1 MRIKQKIFNLLNKHL
16 YCTVEP
22 DSIITT
28 GKINGKEILYLHGK
42 ALEEAEIKNLQQE
55 IKHLKSL
62 WIWKIMT
69 ETLKDQAQQVMF
81 VKSKDFNDMVAGK
94 MMLYNLGVQ
103 ERIIK
108 LIEDHG

>member
-1 MRIKQKIFNLLNKHL
+1 MQIKQKIFNLLTKHL

-22 DSIITT
+22 DAVMTS
-28 GKINGKEILYLHGK
+28 GKINGKEVLYLHDK

-55 IKHLKSL
+55 IKHLRSL
-62 WIWKIMT
+62 WIWRIIT

-81 VKSKDFNDMVAGK
+81 TKSKDFNDMVAGK

-108 LIEDHG
+108 LIEEHK